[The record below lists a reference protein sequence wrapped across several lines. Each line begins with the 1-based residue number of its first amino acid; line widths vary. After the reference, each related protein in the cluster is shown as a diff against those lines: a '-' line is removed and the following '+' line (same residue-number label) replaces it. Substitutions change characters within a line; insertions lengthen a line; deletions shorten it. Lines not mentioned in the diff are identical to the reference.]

1 MSKIIENIQ
10 PIVKFTYNTR
20 NSPNQKMSFTR
31 QQMMDLFDC
40 FNVIIQQVSECKCSK
55 ERKAVY
61 SYFKELGC
69 VKKQQPTVRRQAMW
83 RIWNTKLYVT
93 TKLDLKNRI

>member
-1 MSKIIENIQ
+1 MSKIIENIE

-20 NSPNQKMSFTR
+20 NSPNHKMEFTR

-40 FNVIIQQVSECKCSK
+40 FNVIIQQVSECECSK

-61 SYFKELGC
+61 NYFKELGC
-69 VKKQQPTVRRQAMW
+69 VKR
-83 RIWNTKLYVT
+83 
-93 TKLDLKNRI
+93 

>member
-20 NSPNQKMSFTR
+20 NDRNQKMSFTR

-40 FNVIIQQVSECKCSK
+40 FNVIIQQVSECECSK
-55 ERKAVY
+55 ERRAVY
-61 SYFKELGC
+61 NYFKELGC
-69 VKKQQPTVRRQAMW
+69 VKK
-83 RIWNTKLYVT
+83 
-93 TKLDLKNRI
+93 

>member
-1 MSKIIENIQ
+1 
-10 PIVKFTYNTR
+10 
-20 NSPNQKMSFTR
+20 
-31 QQMMDLFDC
+31 MDLFDC

-69 VKKQQPTVRRQAMW
+69 VKK
-83 RIWNTKLYVT
+83 
-93 TKLDLKNRI
+93 